1 MQNEEIEKLLKKAF
15 DMFDYE
21 KNETIDPKVL
31 TSSFIQWKYA
41 EKHPLIYELIC
52 NLDQENLIGGITF
65 DQFKDVVLDSMGDTT
80 SKENVH
86 KTFDWLDLK
95 RNEKLD
101 KLDLKEIFQQA
112 GLKVPQKEI
121 DEMISFLA
129 SDGENISRH
138 DFLRM
143 ETGLYNLQNEKKGSL

>member
-15 DMFDYE
+15 DLFDYE
-21 KNETIDPKVL
+21 KNETISPKIL
-31 TSSFIQWKYA
+31 ACSFIEWKYA
-41 EKHPLIYELIC
+41 EKNPLIFELIC

-65 DQFKDVVLDSMGDTT
+65 DQFKDVILDSMGDTS
-80 SKENVH
+80 SKENVN

-112 GLKVPQKEI
+112 GLQVPQKEI
-121 DEMISFLA
+121 DEMIRVLA
-129 SDGENISRH
+129 SDGENISRQ

-143 ETGLYNLQNEKKGSL
+143 ETGLYNLQNEKS